1 MNWLRLALRLLLREW
16 RAGELA
22 VVAFALAIAV
32 TGITSIGFVGDRIR
46 AAMDE
51 QAARFLGADRLLRS
65 PNALPAEWLAEARAR
80 GLRLS
85 EAMAFGTMAVAG
97 ENMQLVSAKAVDE
110 GYPLRGTLLRA
121 EEPYAPGRLAERGPG
136 PGEVWL
142 ESRLLALLGVKLG
155 DAIGIGEVQL
165 KLTAVLI
172 KDPGEAG
179 DMFNVAPGA
188 LMNRADVAASK
199 LVQPGSRVS
208 YLAFLAGGET
218 ALSAYEA
225 WLKPKLGETARLMG
239 GKQGSDALGNALE
252 RAENYLSL
260 AGLIS
265 VVLAGIAIAMAAQR
279 YAERHYDMSAV
290 LRCFGA
296 SRRQVL
302 AVFAGSLLLLG
313 LAASLVGS
321 VLGYGAHEIL
331 AEVLKE
337 RLPENLPPPGWQPV
351 GVGLVS
357 GVVILVGF
365 ALPALIRLQRV
376 PPLRVLKRDLD
387 PVPAATW
394 AVYALASLTLGGLM
408 VWHSGSWRLTAIVL
422 GGGALGTALLSLV
435 AWGGLHLAGRL
446 AKRFTA
452 ARRFGVSHL
461 ERHRRQSLIQ
471 ILAFGMTM
479 TVMLSILLVR
489 TDLLTAWQ
497 MQLPADA
504 PNHFLVNIQPDEAK
518 PIADFFAA
526 QGLRR
531 ETLYPMV
538 RGRLIAKNGTPIR
551 EAVPEMARD
560 DNALRRELNLS
571 WGTERPADNK
581 ILQGRWWQPG
591 DAGRKLISVESLLA
605 ERFGFRLGDRLSFQ
619 IGDQTV
625 EAEIASLRKVQW
637 DSFHPNFYVMFS
649 PGVIEHY
656 PSAWITSLYLAP
668 ERKRVLND
676 LVRAFPTVTVIEVD
690 QLMAEV
696 KTILDQ
702 ITAAVEFLLGFVLL
716 AGFAVLA
723 ACLQATMDERLFE
736 AVVLRTLGASRRF
749 LRAALSTEF
758 LSLGLLAGLLAAVA
772 SEGIAW
778 GLYTQVFSLEPAFH
792 PWLWLAGAGFGMA
805 AIGLGGALSSRRILN
820 EPPLNSLRA
829 I

>member
-1 MNWLRLALRLLLREW
+1 
-16 RAGELA
+16 
-22 VVAFALAIAV
+22 
-32 TGITSIGFVGDRIR
+32 
-46 AAMDE
+46 
-51 QAARFLGADRLLRS
+51 
-65 PNALPAEWLAEARAR
+65 
-80 GLRLS
+80 
-85 EAMAFGTMAVAG
+85 
-97 ENMQLVSAKAVDE
+97 
-110 GYPLRGTLLRA
+110 
-121 EEPYAPGRLAERGPG
+121 
-136 PGEVWL
+136 
-142 ESRLLALLGVKLG
+142 
-155 DAIGIGEVQL
+155 
-165 KLTAVLI
+165 
-172 KDPGEAG
+172 
-179 DMFNVAPGA
+179 
-188 LMNRADVAASK
+188 
-199 LVQPGSRVS
+199 
-208 YLAFLAGGET
+208 
-218 ALSAYEA
+218 
-225 WLKPKLGETARLMG
+225 
-239 GKQGSDALGNALE
+239 
-252 RAENYLSL
+252 
-260 AGLIS
+260 
-265 VVLAGIAIAMAAQR
+265 
-279 YAERHYDMSAV
+279 
-290 LRCFGA
+290 
-296 SRRQVL
+296 
-302 AVFAGSLLLLG
+302 
-313 LAASLVGS
+313 
-321 VLGYGAHEIL
+321 
-331 AEVLKE
+331 
-337 RLPENLPPPGWQPV
+337 
-351 GVGLVS
+351 
-357 GVVILVGF
+357 
-365 ALPALIRLQRV
+365 
-376 PPLRVLKRDLD
+376 
-387 PVPAATW
+387 
-394 AVYALASLTLGGLM
+394 M